1 MNDEL
6 NTVLGGQQ
14 ISTTKRDGS
23 QETVLVRELS
33 VSELPKYA
41 AILDDES
48 KTAEL
53 LCDKPEG
60 WADSLTRESFVA
72 VIAKGEEMNLSFF
85 SDWMSRRLERNRRML
100 PGMEDKLL
108 QIAKEATISAS
119 AASA

>member
-14 ISTTKRDGS
+14 ISITKRDGS
-23 QETVLVRELS
+23 QETVLVRELT
-33 VSELPKYA
+33 VSELTKYA
-41 AILDDES
+41 MTLDYEP
-48 KTAEL
+48 KIAEL
-53 LCDKPEG
+53 FCDKPAG

-72 VIAKGEEMNLSFF
+72 VIVKGEEMNLSFF

-100 PGMEDKLL
+100 PGMDEKLL
-108 QIAKEATISAS
+108 EIARQAAVSAS